1 MSPPVLGMGAPW
13 WLPDHVIN
21 MKFEPALD
29 PTIRLRVATR
39 IHFALRRN
47 YGEDVEVSTLLRGLP
62 EAREA
67 LWVCA
72 ASGDAELTALAQQ
85 FTDLTAA
92 AERAATK
99 LASAQAQALA
109 AAPQDTVW
117 AQDTSGFGLTRP
129 PALADEGAVLAARA
143 GWRQRMSWLRSQF

>member
-1 MSPPVLGMGAPW
+1 M
-13 WLPDHVIN
+13 
-21 MKFEPALD
+21 D
-29 PTIRLRVATR
+29 PNIRLRLATR

-85 FTDLTAA
+85 FGEVTAA
-92 AERAATK
+92 AELAAIKAARTPI
-99 LASAQAQALA
+99 

-117 AQDTSGFGLTRP
+117 SHDTSGFGLTRP
-129 PALADEGAVLAARA
+129 PALAGDSSAPIAPA
-143 GWRQRMSWLRSQF
+143 GWRQRMNWLRSQF

>member
-1 MSPPVLGMGAPW
+1 MSPPVLGMGAPG

-21 MKFEPALD
+21 LKSGTILD
-29 PTIRLRVATR
+29 PTIRLRLATR

-72 ASGDAELTALAQQ
+72 ASGDAELSALAQQ
-85 FTDLTAA
+85 FNEVTAA
-92 AERAATK
+92 AELAASK
-99 LASAQAQALA
+99 AAQTPV

-117 AQDTSGFGLTRP
+117 SQDTSGFGLTRP
-129 PALADEGAVLAARA
+129 PALTDDSAPRLAPA
-143 GWRQRMSWLRSQF
+143 GWRQRMNWLRSQF

>member
-1 MSPPVLGMGAPW
+1 M
-13 WLPDHVIN
+13 
-21 MKFEPALD
+21 D
-29 PTIRLRVATR
+29 PTIRLRLATR

-72 ASGDAELTALAQQ
+72 ASSDTELVSLAQQ
-85 FTDLTAA
+85 FAEATTAA
-92 AERAATK
+92 ALADAKASQLQAA
-99 LASAQAQALA
+99 AR

-117 AQDTSGFGLTRP
+117 SQDTSGFGLTRP
-129 PALADEGAVLAARA
+129 PPLADDGAVALAPA
-143 GWRQRMSWLRSQF
+143 GWRQRMNWLRSQF

>member
-1 MSPPVLGMGAPW
+1 M
-13 WLPDHVIN
+13 
-21 MKFEPALD
+21 D
-29 PTIRLRVATR
+29 PTIRLRLATR
-39 IHFALRRN
+39 IHFALRRS

-85 FTDLTAA
+85 FNKVTAA
-92 AERAATK
+92 AELAATM
-99 LASAQAQALA
+99 ARTPA

-117 AQDTSGFGLTRP
+117 SQDTSGFGLTRP
-129 PALADEGAVLAARA
+129 PALADDSAASASA
-143 GWRQRMSWLRSQF
+143 GWRQRMNWLRSQF

>member
-1 MSPPVLGMGAPW
+1 MSV
-13 WLPDHVIN
+13 
-21 MKFEPALD
+21 D
-29 PTIRLRVATR
+29 PTIRLRLATR

-85 FTDLTAA
+85 FTEVTAA
-92 AERAATK
+92 AELAAFK
-99 LASAQAQALA
+99 SAQKPI

-117 AQDTSGFGLTRP
+117 SQDTSGFGLTRP
-129 PALADEGAVLAARA
+129 PALADDSTARLAPA
-143 GWRQRMSWLRSQF
+143 GWRQRMNWLRSRF

>member
-1 MSPPVLGMGAPW
+1 M
-13 WLPDHVIN
+13 I
-21 MKFEPALD
+21 LD
-29 PTIRLRVATR
+29 PTIRLRLATR

-85 FTDLTAA
+85 FAEVTAA
-92 AERAATK
+92 ADLAAIK
-99 LASAQAQALA
+99 LAQAQAT
-109 AAPQDTVW
+109 APQDTVW
-117 AQDTSGFGLTRP
+117 SQDTSGFGMTRP
-129 PALADEGAVLAARA
+129 PVLGDESAAAAAPA
-143 GWRQRMSWLRSQF
+143 GWRQRMNWLRSQF

>member
-1 MSPPVLGMGAPW
+1 M
-13 WLPDHVIN
+13 
-21 MKFEPALD
+21 D
-29 PTIRLRVATR
+29 PTIRLRLATR

-85 FTDLTAA
+85 FTDVTAA
-92 AERAATK
+92 AALAAAK
-99 LASAQAQALA
+99 AAQAQV

-129 PALADEGAVLAARA
+129 PTLADEGAAVTAPP
-143 GWRQRMSWLRSQF
+143 GWRQRMNWLRSQF

>member
-1 MSPPVLGMGAPW
+1 MGAAPG
-13 WLPDHVIN
+13 LKDDGVNLKSGTI
-21 MKFEPALD
+21 LD
-29 PTIRLRVATR
+29 PTIRLRLATR

-85 FTDLTAA
+85 FTEVTAA
-92 AERAATK
+92 AELAAIK
-99 LASAQAQALA
+99 LAQAQAT
-109 AAPQDTVW
+109 APQDTVW
-117 AQDTSGFGLTRP
+117 SQDTSGFGMTRP
-129 PALADEGAVLAARA
+129 LVLGDESAAAAAPA
-143 GWRQRMSWLRSQF
+143 GWRQRMNWLRSQF